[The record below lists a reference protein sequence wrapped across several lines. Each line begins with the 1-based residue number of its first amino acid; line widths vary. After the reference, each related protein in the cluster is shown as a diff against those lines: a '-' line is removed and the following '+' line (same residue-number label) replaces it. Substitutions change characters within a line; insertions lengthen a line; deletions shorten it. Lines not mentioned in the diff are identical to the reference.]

1 MYNFFSVIK
10 KIYHPSKVDNS
21 SFQMK
26 EINYRNIVVHPQG
39 LGASEIKGEKILYN
53 TTRGRTHLLP
63 FFKSSC

>member
-1 MYNFFSVIK
+1 VYNFFSVIK

-39 LGASEIKGEKILYN
+39 LGASEIKGEKN
-53 TTRGRTHLLP
+53 TI
-63 FFKSSC
+63 